1 MQRDLSPRSDP
12 PWRQLIRQAG
22 GADAGVALAGFLWF
36 ASLLGGYFLLRPIRD
51 EMGAAGGVQQLPWLF
66 LGTLLATLAIA
77 PIFAALVSKLPRGAL
92 VRGCLR
98 GLALCLLGFWAALK
112 GAPADWQPLIGRVF
126 FIWLSV
132 YNIFIVSLF
141 WSVMADRCST
151 DQARRLYGL
160 FAAGGTT
167 GALLGSLV
175 TATLVERIGTAAL
188 LLIAAALLELGL
200 IAYGRLAD
208 PARQRDPLQAR
219 QAAEAVGG
227 DLWGGLRA
235 VFASPYLLGIAA
247 LMLLYAIGST
257 WLYFLQAELVADA
270 LPDREAR
277 TAWFARVD
285 AWVNGLTL
293 LLQLTV
299 TAALWRRVGLWLLL
313 AAVPLISL
321 AGFAALAAA
330 PTLAVLA
337 LVQIS
342 RRVAQFAFS
351 SPAREALYVPL
362 PREAKYKAKNLID
375 TVVFRSGDQAG
386 AWSHTGLVALGLG
399 STGIA
404 LAALPLSAV
413 SLALALAL
421 AAAHRRRTEPAA
433 PAASPA
439 PESSWN

>member
-1 MQRDLSPRSDP
+1 MSHDAPTRSDP
-12 PWRQLIRQAG
+12 PWLRLARSAG
-22 GADAGVALAGFLWF
+22 DDAGVALAGFLWF

-77 PIFAALVSKLPRGAL
+77 PLFAALVGRLPRGPL

-98 GLALCLLGFWAALK
+98 ALALCLIGFWAALTA
-112 GAPADWQPLIGRVF
+112 APAEWLPRIGVVF

-132 YNIFIVSLF
+132 YNVFIVSLF
-141 WSVMADRCST
+141 WSVMADRCNPA
-151 DQARRLYGL
+151 QARRLYGV
-160 FAAGGTT
+160 FAAGGTV

-175 TATLVERIGTAAL
+175 TATLVEALGTATL
-188 LLIAAALLELGL
+188 LLIAAGLLELGL
-200 IAYGRLAD
+200 LAYGRLAD

-219 QAAEAVGG
+219 QAAEVVGG
-227 DLWGGLRA
+227 DVLGGLRA
-235 VFASPYLLGIAA
+235 VAGSPYLLGIAA
-247 LMLLYAIGST
+247 LMLLYAVGST
-257 WLYFLQAELVADA
+257 WLYFLQAELVAQIT
-270 LPDREAR
+270 DRDAR
-277 TAWFARVD
+277 TAWFAQVD

-299 TAALWRRVGLWLLL
+299 TAALWRRIGLWLLL

-337 LVQIS
+337 IVQIA

-362 PREAKYKAKNLID
+362 PREDKYKAKNLID
-375 TVVFRSGDQAG
+375 TVVFRTGDQTG
-386 AWSHTGLVALGLG
+386 AWSHTGLLALGLG
-399 STGIA
+399 GAGIA
-404 LAALPLSAV
+404 LAAVPLSAL
-413 SLALALAL
+413 SLVLALAL
-421 AAAHRRRTEPAA
+421 AAAHRRKTAPAA
-433 PAASPA
+433 PAATLA